1 MRTFWPC
8 ISRIVPYGLYK
19 QMYIVPR
26 QRERQRLEEQRTRT
40 AREER
45 DEFLALTAPNANL
58 RNIHQGKRCFILCNG
73 PSVKRQDIRPLKDE
87 IVISVSSGYLHPDY
101 AEIAPA
107 YHCVPQITYNLM
119 TRTDIIAWFREM
131 HERLGKA
138 TLFLNHTEAALVR
151 EENMVHRP

>member
-1 MRTFWPC
+1 M
-8 ISRIVPYGLYK
+8 
-19 QMYIVPR
+19 
-26 QRERQRLEEQRTRT
+26 
-40 AREER
+40 
-45 DEFLALTAPNANL
+45 
-58 RNIHQGKRCFILCNG
+58 CNG

-101 AEIAPA
+101 AEIAPT

-119 TRTDIIAWFREM
+119 TRTDVIAWFREM

-151 EENMVHRP
+151 EENMFTGRDVRYVHLSGPFSTVSARCVTGRRVRHSGSPIGTDYGTPD